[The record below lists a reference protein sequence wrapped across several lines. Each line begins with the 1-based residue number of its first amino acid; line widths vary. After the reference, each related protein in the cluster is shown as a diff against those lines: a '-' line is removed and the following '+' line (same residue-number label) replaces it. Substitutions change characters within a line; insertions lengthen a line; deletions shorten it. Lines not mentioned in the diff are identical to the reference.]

1 MDNSTE
7 KSLLYDIAIESKI
20 SSFSVIINDISTH
33 GTSSVFR
40 LLSDNGINVGII
52 LQQTVDDLSNIS
64 FTAASGDFGRILSL
78 LNANKEHLQIQQIL
92 FLENTAMISILG
104 ISMMTKNSVIA
115 RLYECMFHADIDAA
129 CRLVKDKDVRICSKG
144 FRKNRFLLVSA
155 RQISSQL
162 LERRCLDAE
171 KMPHFF
177 CLLIQQLIVH
187 NTFL

>member
-115 RLYECMFHADIDAA
+115 RLYECMFHADIDIVMISTSEI
-129 CRLVKDKDVRICSKG
+129 RVSILIDEKDTDKAVRAIREV
-144 FRKNRFLLVSA
+144 FP
-155 RQISSQL
+155 
-162 LERRCLDAE
+162 
-171 KMPHFF
+171 M
-177 CLLIQQLIVH
+177 
-187 NTFL
+187 